1 MTLVWTLRGLD
12 HVELR
17 LDVLERHH
25 PALSKIKAL
34 IACLLQKGVIHVDSA
49 GQLVVKVGV
58 VEEQIVIVAG
68 GA

>member
-25 PALSKIKAL
+25 PALPKIKAL
-34 IACLLQKGVIHVDSA
+34 IACLLQKGVIHVDRA
-49 GQLVVKVGV
+49 GQLVVKVSAV
-58 VEEQIVIVAG
+58 VEQIAIVVG
-68 GA
+68 GV